1 MQLKKKVILTHFWP
15 RLAVDIVGIVALPD
29 KPKSS
34 ISSEYETV
42 GAALKEALTLVAV
55 VVEVTSRFVPN

>member
-1 MQLKKKVILTHFWP
+1 M
-15 RLAVDIVGIVALPD
+15 AVDIVGVVAFAD

-34 ISSEYETV
+34 VSSIYKTV